1 MNGFLDM
8 MARSSR
14 ERVVDAWMR
23 EPMARIRGRALAAP
37 VPPPLRLDET
47 FSLIA
52 EFKRRSPSQG
62 DLATGDRLVEQVT
75 AYADGGAAAVSV
87 LTEPTRFRG
96 ILNDL
101 AVTAAALM
109 PHGIPALRKD
119 FLVDPYQLYE
129 TRAAGAGGALLIVRM
144 LSDAQLREML
154 DCARDLNLFVLLES
168 FGIDDIVRAAGL
180 VESRPAPER
189 AAPVLLGVNCRD
201 LNTLEVAPQRFQQ
214 LATWLPN
221 ELPRVAESGI
231 DTPDDCAD
239 VAGQGYG
246 VALIGTALMKAA
258 DPPAMIRTMLAAA
271 RAAARAA
278 A

>member
-1 MNGFLDM
+1 MSGFLDI

-23 EPMARIRGRALAAP
+23 EPMPRIRARALATP
-37 VPPPLRLDET
+37 IPPPLRLDET

-52 EFKRRSPSQG
+52 EYKRRSPSQG
-62 DLATGDRLVEQVT
+62 ELASDDRLVEQVT

-101 AVTAAALM
+101 AVAAATLR
-109 PHGIPALRKD
+109 PKGIPVLRKD

-129 TRAAGAGGALLIVRM
+129 ARAAGASGALLIVRL
-144 LSDAQLREML
+144 LSDAQLHEML
-154 DCARDLNLFVLLES
+154 DCARSLNLFVLLES
-168 FGIDDIVRAAGL
+168 FGIDDIVRAASL
-180 VESRPAPER
+180 AESRLAPER

-201 LNTLEVAPQRFQQ
+201 LNTLEVSAQRFREM
-214 LATWLPN
+214 ATWLPD

-239 VAGQGYG
+239 VASQGYG
-246 VALIGTALMKAA
+246 LALVGGALMKSA
-258 DPPAMIRTMLAAA
+258 DPAAMIGTMLAAA

>member
-1 MNGFLDM
+1 MNNFLNI

-23 EPMARIRGRALAAP
+23 EPIAKLSLRAFATP
-37 VPPPLRLDET
+37 PPPPLRLDET
-47 FSLIA
+47 FSLVA
-52 EFKRRSPSQG
+52 EYKRRSPSQG
-62 DLATGDRLVEQVT
+62 DLAPEDRLVEQVT
-75 AYADGGAAAVSV
+75 AYAAGGASAVSV

-101 AVTAAALM
+101 AEAATALM
-109 PHGIPALRKD
+109 PHGIPVLRKD

-129 TRAAGAGGALLIVRM
+129 ARAAGAGGVLLIVRL

-154 DCARDLNLFVLLES
+154 NCARDLNLFVLLES
-168 FGIDDIVRAAGL
+168 FGIDDVVRAASL
-180 VESRPAPER
+180 TEFRPAPAR

-201 LNTLEVAPQRFQQ
+201 LNTLDVVPQRFQQ
-214 LATWLPN
+214 LATWLPKN
-221 ELPRVAESGI
+221 LPRVAESGI
-231 DTPDDCAD
+231 ETPDDCAD
-239 VAGQGYG
+239 VAGHGYDL
-246 VALIGTALMKAA
+246 ALIGSALMKSG
-258 DPPAMIRTMLAAA
+258 DPASMIRTMLAAA